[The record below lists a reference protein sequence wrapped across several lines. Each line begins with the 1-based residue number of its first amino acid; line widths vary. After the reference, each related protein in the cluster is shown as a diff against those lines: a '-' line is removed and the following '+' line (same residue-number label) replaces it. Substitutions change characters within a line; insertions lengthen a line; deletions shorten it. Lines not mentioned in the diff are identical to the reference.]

1 VGVKHA
7 AQASGTPPWEARDAL
22 GGRAGRRPACAPTPW
37 QREARP
43 LAQDQMTTAG
53 DGAVTHEARSGGGP
67 GKGVLADTRRSERG
81 RVYGQLQLPEEL
93 PDDLAVGHGRDNPQR
108 KYILV
113 KRQ

>member
-1 VGVKHA
+1 MGSA
-7 AQASGTPPWEARDAL
+7 GCAGGARRTQAR
-22 GGRAGRRPACAPTPW
+22 
-37 QREARP
+37 QRARP

>member
-1 VGVKHA
+1 MRWGCTQDA
-7 AQASGTPPWEARDAL
+7 GPPSR
-22 GGRAGRRPACAPTPW
+22 PTPW

-43 LAQDQMTTAG
+43 QAQDQMPAAG
-53 DGAVTHEARSGGGP
+53 DGSVTHQVRSGGGP